1 MRCFSLL
8 IALGLTG
15 QLAMAN
21 EPAAPS
27 SAAFQAA
34 DEALRVGNKAAAGNA
49 LIAIVDDPAQ
59 SIDHGE
65 AYRRLAG
72 IYNDFQLSYSALL
85 AHGKA
90 LAVDPAGSSTS
101 VGLMLDLAEQVGDEQ
116 LVGDWL
122 GTTPDLNFDSKT
134 ANRAAVPLAR
144 YHLNNEDFGTA
155 MAVVES
161 VPASSLDYPDAQAMR
176 GVILSVWGKH
186 ADALAPLVTAQAAG
200 RQYDKTERFDD
211 LLDLNIARAYYGAS
225 NWGQA
230 MAYYAKVDR
239 GSAYW
244 PEANF
249 ERAWAH
255 FRADD
260 MQGAIAL
267 LHTHQSPF
275 FDEWHFPEADL
286 LRAYSLFLMC
296 KFPEA
301 SSRID
306 RFINTYGPRKT
317 TMDTVLTTV
326 TPREAY
332 EDARRAREGQDT
344 RLPVS
349 VLRSFTW
356 EDRFGQTVQS
366 VDTADAEIKRLLGQS
381 SQAFGIR
388 ANQWLAERRDA
399 RKEEAG
405 TRVIAQVK
413 RARDE
418 ITEMLT
424 GVEITRLDLL
434 NFETQLYEQ
443 AAQTGALEIGD
454 KVGKLRKIRKR
465 RGSWVW
471 PFEGEYWAD
480 ELGWYRVDARPDCPA
495 DMAGTLKSVNQ

>member
-1 MRCFSLL
+1 MGPTA
-8 IALGLTG
+8 IASQEVAGDSG
-15 QLAMAN
+15 
-21 EPAAPS
+21 
-27 SAAFQAA
+27 AFQVVE
-34 DEALRVGNKAAAGNA
+34 DALKVGNKAAAGNA
-49 LIAIVDDPAQ
+49 LITIIDNEAQ
-59 SIDHGE
+59 VEDHAE

-72 IYNDFQLSYSALL
+72 IYHEFQLSYSALL
-85 AHGKA
+85 AYGKA
-90 LAVDPAGSSTS
+90 LEADTAKISGS
-101 VGLMLDLAEQVGDEQ
+101 VGVMLDLAEEVGDEQ
-116 LVGDWL
+116 LVGHWL
-122 GTTPDLNFDSKT
+122 GTIPDLVIDEKT
-134 ANRAAVPLAR
+134 AQRAAVPLAR
-144 YHLNNEDFGTA
+144 YHLDREDFGTA
-155 MAVVES
+155 MAIADS
-161 VPASSLDYPDAQAMR
+161 VPSRSLSYPDAQALR
-176 GVILSVWGKH
+176 GVILSVWGRH

-200 RQYDKTERFDD
+200 QQYNKDERFNT
-211 LLDLNIARAYYGAS
+211 LLDLNIARAYYGAA

-239 GSAYW
+239 DSAYW

-275 FDEWHFPEADL
+275 FDDWHFPEADL
-286 LRAYSLFLMC
+286 LRAYALFLMC

-301 SSRID
+301 SARID
-306 RFINTYGPRKT
+306 RFVKTYEPQRT
-317 TMDTVLTTV
+317 TMDTVLTTL
-326 TPREAY
+326 TLREAY
-332 EDARRAREGQDT
+332 EDARRARDGQDT
-344 RLPVS
+344 RLPLG

-356 EDRFGQTVQS
+356 EDRFAETVQS

-381 SQAFGIR
+381 SQAFGLR
-388 ANQWLAERRDA
+388 ANEWLATRRDA
-399 RKEEAG
+399 RKEAAG
-405 TRVIAQVK
+405 GRVIAQVK

-418 ITEMLT
+418 ITDMLT

-443 AAQTGALEIGD
+443 AANTGTLDIGD

-495 DMAGTLKSVNQ
+495 NMASTLKSVNQ

>member
-1 MRCFSLL
+1 MRWFSLI
-8 IALGLTG
+8 IALGLCG
-15 QLAMAN
+15 
-21 EPAAPS
+21 PVAAAS
-27 SAAFQAA
+27 EGEAGAFQMVE
-34 DEALRVGNKAAAGNA
+34 DALKVGNKAAAGNA
-49 LIAIVDDPAQ
+49 LIAIIDDEAQ
-59 SIDHGE
+59 LADHGK
-65 AYRRLAG
+65 AYRRLGA
-72 IYNDFQLSYSALL
+72 IYQEYQLGYSALL
-85 AHGKA
+85 AYGKA
-90 LAVDPAGSSTS
+90 VEADPAGSSGSIT
-101 VGLMLDLAEQVGDEQ
+101 VMLDLAKEVGDEQ
-116 LVGDWL
+116 LVGDLL
-122 GTTPDLNFDSKT
+122 GSTADLDIDAKT
-134 ANRAAVPLAR
+134 AQRVAVPLAR
-144 YHLNNEDFGTA
+144 YHLGREDFGTA
-155 MAVVES
+155 MAIVES
-161 VPASSLDYPDAQAMR
+161 VPSSAMSYPDAQAMR

-200 RQYDKTERFDD
+200 QQYDKDERFDD

-230 MAYYAKVDR
+230 MAYYAKVNRD
-239 GSAYW
+239 SAYW

-286 LRAYSLFLMC
+286 LRAYALFLMC

-301 SSRID
+301 SARID
-306 RFINTYGPRKT
+306 RFVNTYQPQKT
-317 TMDTVLTTV
+317 TMDSVLTTI

-332 EDARRAREGQDT
+332 EDARRARDGQDT
-344 RLPVS
+344 RLPIG

-356 EDRFGQTVQS
+356 EDRFGETVQS
-366 VDTADAEIKRLLGQS
+366 VDTAEAEIKRLLGQS
-381 SQAFGIR
+381 GQAFGVR
-388 ANQWLAERRDA
+388 ANQWLAERRDV
-399 RKEEAG
+399 RKAAAG
-405 TRVIAQVK
+405 DRVIAQAK

-418 ITEMLT
+418 VTEMLT

-443 AAQTGALEIGD
+443 ASQTGTLDIGD
-454 KVGKLRKIRKR
+454 KVGKLRKMRKR

-480 ELGWYRVDARPDCPA
+480 ELGWYRVDARPDCPTG
-495 DMAGTLKSVNQ
+495 MASTLKSVNQ